1 MRNRFLL
8 AALPVVA
15 LIAVAC
21 GGGAG
26 ATAGATTGATTAPA
40 TSAAST
46 PGTGTSAPASGDA
59 GAASVQLASTDLG
72 DILVDGDGRTLYA
85 FTPDESTGEPTC
97 YDDCAGNWPP
107 LVSSGEVT
115 VGEGLDDSD
124 FTTVARTDDAGDQ
137 VKVGGWPLYY
147 YAGDTAAGDTN
158 GQGVGGKWFVVDANG
173 ELIETE

>member
-8 AALPVVA
+8 ASLPVVA

-21 GGGAG
+21 GGG
-26 ATAGATTGATTAPA
+26 TGATTAPA
-40 TSAAST
+40 TSGAST
-46 PGTGTSAPASGDA
+46 PGAATTAPGTSAPATGDA
-59 GAASVQLASTDLG
+59 GSASVQLATTDLG

-85 FTPDESTGEPTC
+85 FTPDESSGEPTC

-124 FTTVARTDDAGDQ
+124 FSTVARTDDAGDQ

-158 GQGVGGKWFVVDANG
+158 GQGVGGKWFVVDASG
-173 ELIETE
+173 ELVEAE